1 MQQLP
6 LEFYLRDDV
15 VGIARELIGKEIRVQ
30 QANGEILGGIICETE
45 AYRAPEDKA
54 SHAYGMRR
62 TARTE
67 TMFSQGGTVYV
78 YVCYGIHEL
87 VNVVTNVEGIPHA
100 VLIRG
105 IFPSLGLP
113 TQLQNRK
120 AKKYKK
126 GLMSGPGKVTQALGI
141 SRKHNNCSF
150 LSNEI
155 SIYSGISVHDT
166 LIQTGPRIGINYAQE
181 WKDVPWRFWV
191 DESEL
196 ERLYITLEF

>member
-1 MQQLP
+1 MSPLP

-15 VGIARELIGKEIRVQ
+15 VLIARELIGKEIRVQ
-30 QANGEILGGIICETE
+30 QANGEVLGGIICETE
-45 AYRAPEDKA
+45 AYRGPEDKA
-54 SHAYGMRR
+54 SHAFGMRR

-67 TMFSQGGTVYV
+67 TMFAQGGTVYV
-78 YVCYGIHEL
+78 YLCYGIHEL

-105 IFPSLGLP
+105 IFPSLGLQ

-120 AKKYKK
+120 AKQYKR

-141 SRKHNNCSF
+141 TRKHTNCTF

-155 SIYSGISVHDT
+155 SIYTGISINEAQ
-166 LIQTGPRIGINYAQE
+166 IQAGPRIGIDYAEE
-181 WKDVPWRFWV
+181 WKDIPWRFWI

-196 ERLYITLEF
+196 ERLFI

>member
-1 MQQLP
+1 MSPLP

-15 VGIARELIGKEIRVQ
+15 VLIARELIGKEIRVQ
-30 QANGEILGGIICETE
+30 QANGEVLGGIICETE
-45 AYRAPEDKA
+45 AYRGPEDKA
-54 SHAYGMRR
+54 SHAFGLRR

-78 YVCYGIHEL
+78 YLCYGIHEL

-105 IFPSLGLP
+105 IFPSLGLQ

-120 AKKYKK
+120 AKQYKR

-141 SRKHNNCSF
+141 TRKHTNCTF

-155 SIYSGISVHDT
+155 SIYTGISINEAQ
-166 LIQTGPRIGINYAQE
+166 IQGGSRIGIDYAEE
-181 WKDVPWRFWV
+181 WKDIPWRFWI

-196 ERLYITLEF
+196 ERLFI